1 MATETSNSPSSNS
14 RTDET
19 KVAAPASLS
28 AAHVA
33 AAILLPPLAL
43 FLVGGASRDFWIA
56 FGLTCLGYL
65 PGMAFALFVL
75 LKRRSPRVT
84 PA

>member
-1 MATETSNSPSSNS
+1 MATETSSSSPSDVP
-14 RTDET
+14 T
-19 KVAAPASLS
+19 VAAPASLS

-43 FLVGGASRDFWIA
+43 FLVQGVSRDFWIA
-56 FGLTCLGYL
+56 FGLSCLGYL
-65 PGMAFALFVL
+65 PGVAFASFAL
-75 LKRRSPRVT
+75 LKGRSRRGA

>member
-1 MATETSNSPSSNS
+1 MATETSSSPSSNS
-14 RTDET
+14 RTDEP
-19 KVAAPASLS
+19 KVAAPGSVS

-33 AAILLPPLAL
+33 AAILLPPLAV
-43 FLVGGASRDFWIA
+43 FLIGGVSRDFWIA

-65 PGMAFALFVL
+65 PGVVFALFVL
-75 LKRRSPRVT
+75 LKGRSPRSA

>member
-14 RTDET
+14 RTDKPE
-19 KVAAPASLS
+19 VAAPASLS

-43 FLVGGASRDFWIA
+43 FLVGGVSRDFWIA
-56 FGLTCLGYL
+56 VGLTCLGYL
-65 PGMAFALFVL
+65 PGVAFALFAL
-75 LKRRSPRVT
+75 LKRQSAPGQ

>member
-1 MATETSNSPSSNS
+1 MATETSN
-14 RTDET
+14 RGDEP
-19 KVAAPASLS
+19 KVAAPGSVS

-43 FLVGGASRDFWIA
+43 FLIGGVSRDFWIA

-65 PGMAFALFVL
+65 PGVVFALFVL
-75 LKRRSPRVT
+75 LKSSPSRSE
-84 PA
+84 AA

>member
-1 MATETSNSPSSNS
+1 MTTETSSNS
-14 RTDET
+14 QIEEP
-19 KVAAPASLS
+19 KIAAPASLS

-43 FLVGGASRDFWIA
+43 FLVQGVSRDFWIA

-65 PGMAFALFVL
+65 PGVAFALFVL
-75 LKRRSPRVT
+75 LKGRSPREA

>member
-1 MATETSNSPSSNS
+1 MATEISSSPGSNS
-14 RTDET
+14 RTDEP
-19 KVAAPASLS
+19 KVAAPAPLS

-43 FLVGGASRDFWIA
+43 FLVRGVSRDFWIA
-56 FGLTCLGYL
+56 FGLTCLGFL
-65 PGMAFALFVL
+65 PGVAFALFVL
-75 LKRRSPRVT
+75 LKGRSQRSA

>member
-1 MATETSNSPSSNS
+1 MATETSNRPS
-14 RTDET
+14 DEPS
-19 KVAAPASLS
+19 VAAPASLS

-43 FLVGGASRDFWIA
+43 FLVGGVSRDFWIA

-75 LKRRSPRVT
+75 LKRRSPRGG

>member
-1 MATETSNSPSSNS
+1 MATETSNSPSNS
-14 RTDET
+14 LSDEP
-19 KVAAPASLS
+19 KIAAPASLF

-43 FLVGGASRDFWIA
+43 FLVQGVSRDFWIA
-56 FGLTCLGYL
+56 VGLTCLGYL
-65 PGMAFALFVL
+65 PGAAFALFTL
-75 LKRRSPRVT
+75 LKGRSRRGV

>member
-14 RTDET
+14 RTDEP

-65 PGMAFALFVL
+65 PGVAFALFTL
-75 LKRRSPRVT
+75 LKGRSPRG
-84 PA
+84 AAA

>member
-1 MATETSNSPSSNS
+1 MATETSNSPS
-14 RTDET
+14 DEP
-19 KVAAPASLS
+19 KIAAPASLP

-43 FLVGGASRDFWIA
+43 FLVQGVSRDFWIA
-56 FGLTCLGYL
+56 VGLTCLGYL
-65 PGMAFALFVL
+65 PGAAFALFAL
-75 LKRRSPRVT
+75 LKGRSPRGA

>member
-1 MATETSNSPSSNS
+1 MATQTGSKRPG
-14 RTDET
+14 DEPEI
-19 KVAAPASLS
+19 AASASLF

-43 FLVGGASRDFWIA
+43 FLIRGVSRDFWIA

-65 PGMAFALFVL
+65 PGVAFALFAL
-75 LKRRSPRVT
+75 LKSRSSCSV